1 MEQRWVSP
9 TSLNSQL
16 LRSIAWV
23 KDKYVT
29 VEDRT
34 LEGR

>member
-1 MEQRWVSP
+1 
-9 TSLNSQL
+9 
-16 LRSIAWV
+16 V

-34 LEGR
+34 LEGRWRWIKKPRWDTQEETD